1 MEFCANSLQTILP
14 DTLGILKSQL
24 ASEMALGLELAVSCT
39 QSLAMSIPC
48 MFLEFSASS
57 AWFSESS

>member
-1 MEFCANSLQTILP
+1 MEFYANSLLTILP

-57 AWFSESS
+57 A